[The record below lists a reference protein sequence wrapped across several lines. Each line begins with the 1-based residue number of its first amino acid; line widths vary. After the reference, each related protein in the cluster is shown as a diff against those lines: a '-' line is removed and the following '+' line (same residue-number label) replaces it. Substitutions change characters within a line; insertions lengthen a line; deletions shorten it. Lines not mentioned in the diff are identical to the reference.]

1 MHKKDL
7 EQMEKYWEKYHKS
20 IPDYPLMERRE
31 LIKQRKLDTILS
43 VVFVILVIL
52 MIVSVGM
59 LTYLMRGGL

>member
-43 VVFVILVIL
+43 VVFVILVVL
-52 MIVSVGM
+52 LIVSVGM

>member
-31 LIKQRKLDTILS
+31 LIRQRKLDTILTI
-43 VVFVILVIL
+43 VFVILVIL
-52 MIVSVGM
+52 LIVSVGM

>member
-43 VVFVILVIL
+43 VVFVILAIL
-52 MIVSVGM
+52 LVVSVGM

>member
-31 LIKQRKLDTILS
+31 LIKQRKLDLILS
-43 VVFVILVIL
+43 YTLVILVIL
-52 MIVSVGM
+52 LVVSVGM

>member
-1 MHKKDL
+1 
-7 EQMEKYWEKYHKS
+7 MEKYWEKYHKS

-31 LIKQRKLDTILS
+31 LLKQRKLDTILT
-43 VVFVILVIL
+43 VVFVILVVL

>member
-20 IPDYPLMERRE
+20 IPDYPLMDRRE
-31 LIKQRKLDTILS
+31 QIKQRKLDLILS
-43 VVFVILVIL
+43 SVFVILVIL
-52 MIVSVGM
+52 LIVSVGM

>member
-52 MIVSVGM
+52 LVVSVGM

>member
-1 MHKKDL
+1 
-7 EQMEKYWEKYHKS
+7 MEKYWEKYHKS

-43 VVFVILVIL
+43 VVFVILAIL
-52 MIVSVGM
+52 LVVSVGM

>member
-1 MHKKDL
+1 MHKKEL

-43 VVFVILVIL
+43 VVFVILVVL
-52 MIVSVGM
+52 LIVSVGM

>member
-43 VVFVILVIL
+43 VVFVILVVL